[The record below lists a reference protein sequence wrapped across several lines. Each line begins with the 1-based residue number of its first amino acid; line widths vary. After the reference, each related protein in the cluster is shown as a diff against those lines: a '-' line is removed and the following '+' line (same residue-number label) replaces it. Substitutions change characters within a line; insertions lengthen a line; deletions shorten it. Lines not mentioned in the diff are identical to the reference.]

1 MVVLTDIFVFKEE
14 GLHEGKVMGKMQP
27 TGIRPK
33 FSTRLQAA
41 GFPLQPEMF
50 MSESP
55 LSPTGE

>member
-1 MVVLTDIFVFKEE
+1 VVVLTDIFVFKEE
-14 GLHEGKVMGKMQP
+14 GFQGDKVLGQMQP

-41 GFPLQPEMF
+41 GFPLRPEMF
-50 MSESP
+50 MSESL